1 MMILKH
7 TTLLALLLLS
17 TGIFAQ
23 NKKWTLQECVNYA
36 LEHNITIQQTILD
49 VEQNELNKKDAIG
62 AFLPNLN
69 ASGNHSWNI
78 GLNQNITTGLLE
90 NITTQFTSLNLSSNV
105 TLYNGLR
112 NLNQLHR
119 SNLSILA
126 SQYRLADIKD
136 DISLFVV
143 NAFLQILF
151 NREQLK
157 VQKAQYDIANNDLE
171 RTQELVNQGV
181 LPKGDALELIAT
193 LASAE
198 QQIVNIE
205 NTLLLSKINL
215 AQTLLLDDYNN
226 FDIVDIDYEL
236 PITDVLKEDPEVV
249 LEKAQESRYDLKIAE
264 ANVKIAEYDLKLAK
278 GRLYPELSGF
288 YGYNT
293 RASYSDRILGTERT
307 LSGTNSVIG
316 FVEGTEQN
324 VLSPNFVTNRVVGA
338 PDNLFNQFSLNDGH
352 SFGLRLNVPIFNGFS
367 VKNSVKRNRINL
379 ERSKN
384 QYNQVKLDLETEVYQ
399 AINDAK
405 GALKAYEAAIKTEE
419 ARREAFNY
427 SRERYNIG
435 LSNSFQFSQS
445 QSQYE
450 QSKSQVIRF
459 KYDYI
464 FKLRVLEF
472 YFGIPIVD

>member
-1 MMILKH
+1 
-7 TTLLALLLLS
+7 
-17 TGIFAQ
+17 
-23 NKKWTLQECVNYA
+23 
-36 LEHNITIQQTILD
+36 
-49 VEQNELNKKDAIG
+49 
-62 AFLPNLN
+62 
-69 ASGNHSWNI
+69 
-78 GLNQNITTGLLE
+78 
-90 NITTQFTSLNLSSNV
+90 
-105 TLYNGLR
+105 
-112 NLNQLHR
+112 
-119 SNLSILA
+119 
-126 SQYRLADIKD
+126 
-136 DISLFVV
+136 
-143 NAFLQILF
+143 
-151 NREQLK
+151 
-157 VQKAQYDIANNDLE
+157 
-171 RTQELVNQGV
+171 
-181 LPKGDALELIAT
+181 
-193 LASAE
+193 
-198 QQIVNIE
+198 
-205 NTLLLSKINL
+205 
-215 AQTLLLDDYNN
+215 
-226 FDIVDIDYEL
+226 
-236 PITDVLKEDPEVV
+236 
-249 LEKAQESRYDLKIAE
+249 
-264 ANVKIAEYDLKLAK
+264 
-278 GRLYPELSGF
+278 
-288 YGYNT
+288 
-293 RASYSDRILGTERT
+293 
-307 LSGTNSVIG
+307 
-316 FVEGTEQN
+316 VEGTEQN

>member
-171 RTQELVNQGV
+171 RTQELVKQGV

-205 NTLLLSKINL
+205 NTLL
-215 AQTLLLDDYNN
+215 
-226 FDIVDIDYEL
+226 
-236 PITDVLKEDPEVV
+236 
-249 LEKAQESRYDLKIAE
+249 
-264 ANVKIAEYDLKLAK
+264 
-278 GRLYPELSGF
+278 
-288 YGYNT
+288 
-293 RASYSDRILGTERT
+293 
-307 LSGTNSVIG
+307 
-316 FVEGTEQN
+316 
-324 VLSPNFVTNRVVGA
+324 
-338 PDNLFNQFSLNDGH
+338 
-352 SFGLRLNVPIFNGFS
+352 
-367 VKNSVKRNRINL
+367 
-379 ERSKN
+379 
-384 QYNQVKLDLETEVYQ
+384 
-399 AINDAK
+399 
-405 GALKAYEAAIKTEE
+405 
-419 ARREAFNY
+419 
-427 SRERYNIG
+427 
-435 LSNSFQFSQS
+435 
-445 QSQYE
+445 
-450 QSKSQVIRF
+450 
-459 KYDYI
+459 
-464 FKLRVLEF
+464 
-472 YFGIPIVD
+472 